1 MSSPVEALRTV
12 PVTWWPASMRA
23 LIICAATNELAPV
36 RRVDG
41 IVLLTL
47 IARVKGGSK
56 KDVDDLGWP
65 NKGKLDKLVG
75 ILLFLQVLI
84 NELFICFPIS

>member
-1 MSSPVEALRTV
+1 M
-12 PVTWWPASMRA
+12 
-23 LIICAATNELAPV
+23 
-36 RRVDG
+36 
-41 IVLLTL
+41 LLTL